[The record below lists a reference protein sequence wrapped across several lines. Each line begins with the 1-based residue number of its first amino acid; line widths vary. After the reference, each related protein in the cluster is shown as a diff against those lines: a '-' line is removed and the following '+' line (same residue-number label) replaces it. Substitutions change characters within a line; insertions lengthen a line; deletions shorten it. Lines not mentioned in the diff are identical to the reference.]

1 VNPHLVFYRGRR
13 FYADSTKFKRATGWT
28 PAVALAHGLAETVG
42 FYRRH
47 LHRYL
52 EEEVRV

>member
-1 VNPHLVFYRGRR
+1 MNPHLVFYRGRR